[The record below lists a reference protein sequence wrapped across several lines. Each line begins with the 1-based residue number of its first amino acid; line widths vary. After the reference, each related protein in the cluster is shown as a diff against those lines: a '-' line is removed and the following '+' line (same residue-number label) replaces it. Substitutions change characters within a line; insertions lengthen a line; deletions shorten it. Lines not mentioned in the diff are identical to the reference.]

1 MKLIQN
7 FQTKKIM
14 ETNNFK
20 KLLLRS
26 AFHCM
31 TCDGEIHEKELEV
44 IYSLSNESKYFL
56 ELEIKK
62 EIDSLTQE
70 LKESTRGSF
79 LKYFDNLR
87 SYNLDTLEQF
97 QVIEVVLRIIYADK
111 KIDDNEVLFLKK
123 IISSLGILPE
133 MLQQRFGSI
142 NTLLDLNDYESMHV
156 QENPSIKDFDA
167 PAFADLKGAEIL
179 PIQKEEGSEEKS

>member
-1 MKLIQN
+1 MTSLKLFMKPIRT

-20 KLLLRS
+20 KLLPRS

-31 TCDGEIHEKELEV
+31 ACDGEIHEKELEV
-44 IYSLSNESKYFL
+44 IYRLSKESKYFL

-62 EIDSLTQE
+62 EIDSLTKE

-87 SYNLDTLEQF
+87 SNKLDTLEQF

-123 IISSLGILPE
+123 VISSLGILPE

-142 NTLLDLNDYESMHV
+142 NTLLDLNDNESMHV
-156 QENPSIKDFDA
+156 QENQA
-167 PAFADLKGAEIL
+167 LRIL
-179 PIQKEEGSEEKS
+179 MHQLLLI